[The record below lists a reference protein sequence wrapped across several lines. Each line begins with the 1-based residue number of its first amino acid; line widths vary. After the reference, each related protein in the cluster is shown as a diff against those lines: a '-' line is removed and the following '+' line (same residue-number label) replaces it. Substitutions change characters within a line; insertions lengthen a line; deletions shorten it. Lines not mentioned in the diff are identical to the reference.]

1 MPFRFSAFEETILG
15 DMQKILYISGAMSR
29 PGYEDV
35 VGPPPTK
42 LLQMVRHQFITSI
55 YKTLSGA
62 VENAEKN
69 KKLDESGIDDPDGL
83 TVPVMQGG
91 SKTDSNIVNTRSTD
105 KVRHDI
111 LLRVIEARSNI
122 GTECPP
128 ATYTQQLESSPS
140 RSGASTDIT
149 VRILLLDQVYRRVQ
163 ANPRR
168 TQANRRSPILR
179 LRQAHNHATPRDH
192 HSWHFLSELAAQ
204 DLLTANKRSP
214 IYL

>member
-15 DMQKILYISGAMSR
+15 DMQKILYISDAMSR

-42 LLQMVRHQFITSI
+42 LQQMVRHQFITSI

-91 SKTDSNIVNTRSTD
+91 SKTDSNIVNTQTADRVSY
-105 KVRHDI
+105 DI
-111 LLRVIEARSNI
+111 ESKNHQVSNI
-122 GTECPP
+122 DTERPP
-128 ATYTQQLESSPS
+128 TTHAQQHKPSAS
-140 RSGASTDIT
+140 RSGASIDFT
-149 VRILLLDQVYRRVQ
+149 VRVLLLNQVYGRIQ
-163 ANPRR
+163 ADPRC
-168 TQANRRSPILR
+168 TQANRRPPIPGI
-179 LRQAHNHATPRDH
+179 RQAYNHTTSRNY
-192 HSWHFLSELAAQ
+192 HSWHILAELAAYN
-204 DLLTANKRSP
+204 LFATHER
-214 IYL
+214 